1 MSKYFRIKLNDYIFF
16 YICEIM
22 PVEESEKKVPVTTH
36 LYQRQIDHL
45 NRVAKELQVTKAVL
59 FREAIE
65 QLLKR
70 YEEKQLDIGIK

>member
-1 MSKYFRIKLNDYIFF
+1 MLLFAFKYILRDMSKATETD
-16 YICEIM
+16 
-22 PVEESEKKVPVTTH
+22 KKVPVTTH
-36 LYQRQIDHL
+36 LYQRQIDQL
-45 NRVAKELQVTKAVL
+45 NKVAKDLQVTKAVL

>member
-1 MSKYFRIKLNDYIFF
+1 MEMAKVSD
-16 YICEIM
+16 
-22 PVEESEKKVPVTTH
+22 SEKKVPVTTH
-36 LYQRQIDHL
+36 LYQRQIDQL
-45 NRVAKELQVTKAVL
+45 NKVAKDLRVTKAVL

>member
-1 MSKYFRIKLNDYIFF
+1 MAKNEDT
-16 YICEIM
+16 
-22 PVEESEKKVPVTTH
+22 EKKVPVTTH
-36 LYQRQIDHL
+36 LYQRQIEHL

-70 YEEKQLDIGIK
+70 YEERQLDIGIK

>member
-1 MSKYFRIKLNDYIFF
+1 MYVLIFIF
-16 YICEIM
+16 IRSM
-22 PVEESEKKVPVTTH
+22 MKNTDLDKKVPVTTH
-36 LYQRQIDHL
+36 LYQRQIDKL
-45 NRVAKELQVTKAVL
+45 NQVAGELKVTKAVL

>member
-1 MSKYFRIKLNDYIFF
+1 MYVLIFIF
-16 YICEIM
+16 IRSTM
-22 PVEESEKKVPVTTH
+22 KNTDLDKKVPVTTH
-36 LYQRQIDHL
+36 LYQRQIDKL
-45 NRVAKELQVTKAVL
+45 NQVATELKVTKAVL

>member
-1 MSKYFRIKLNDYIFF
+1 MYVLIFIF
-16 YICEIM
+16 IRNTM
-22 PVEESEKKVPVTTH
+22 KNTDLDKKVPVTTH
-36 LYQRQIDHL
+36 LYQRQIDKL
-45 NRVAKELQVTKAVL
+45 NHVAAELKVTKAVL

>member
-1 MSKYFRIKLNDYIFF
+1 MLGKTK
-16 YICEIM
+16 
-22 PVEESEKKVPVTTH
+22 EKKVPVTTH
-36 LYQRQIDHL
+36 LYQRQIDQL
-45 NRVAKELQVTKAVL
+45 NKVAEDLQVTKAVL

>member
-1 MSKYFRIKLNDYIFF
+1 MDR
-16 YICEIM
+16 
-22 PVEESEKKVPVTTH
+22 KVPVTTH
-36 LYQRQIDHL
+36 LYQRQIDKL
-45 NRVAKELQVTKAVL
+45 NQVAADLKVTKAVL

>member
-1 MSKYFRIKLNDYIFF
+1 MTKSTNMD
-16 YICEIM
+16 
-22 PVEESEKKVPVTTH
+22 KKDPVTTH
-36 LYQRQIDHL
+36 LYQRQIDKL
-45 NRVAKELQVTKAVL
+45 NQVAADLKVTKAVL

>member
-1 MSKYFRIKLNDYIFF
+1 MGSEEKL
-16 YICEIM
+16 
-22 PVEESEKKVPVTTH
+22 KKVPVTTH
-36 LYQRQIDHL
+36 LYQRQIDQL

-65 QLLKR
+65 QLLKK